1 MMAPA
6 TRPDTA
12 RRQQGG
18 TLLVGLI
25 MLLVLTMLVV
35 SGIRTSN
42 ANLKIV
48 GNVQA
53 RDEAAA
59 QAQQALEDVLS
70 DVSNFYTPVQR
81 TGSVDADGDGSAEY
95 TVVVSAPVCLKL
107 VTVDGYSVDF
117 ADSAPKDS
125 YWDIA
130 VQVTDARTGATASAH
145 QGAKVRLDATANCPG

>member
-1 MMAPA
+1 MAPSM
-6 TRPDTA
+6 RPDTA
-12 RRQQGG
+12 RRQQGA

-25 MLLVLTMLVV
+25 MLVVLTLLVV

-59 QAQQALEDVLS
+59 QSQQALEDMLS
-70 DVSNFYTPVQR
+70 DVSNFYAPAPKRLQ
-81 TGSVDADGDGSAEY
+81 VDADGDGSAEY
-95 TVVVSAPVCLKL
+95 TVEVSAPVCLKL

-130 VQVTDARTGATASAH
+130 AQVTDARTGASTTAR
-145 QGAKVRLDATANCPG
+145 QGVRVRLDSTANCPG

>member
-1 MMAPA
+1 MAPS

-12 RRQQGG
+12 RRQQGA

-25 MLLVLTMLVV
+25 MLVVLTLLVV

-59 QAQQALEDVLS
+59 QAQQALEDTLS
-70 DVSNFYTPVQR
+70 DVNNFYTPVR
-81 TGSVDADGDGSAEY
+81 KELSVDADGDGSAEY

-125 YWDIA
+125 YWDVA
-130 VQVTDARTGATASAH
+130 VQVTDTRTGASATAH
-145 QGAKVRLDATANCPG
+145 QGVKVRLDSTANCPG

>member
-1 MMAPA
+1 MAPSI
-6 TRPDTA
+6 RPDTR
-12 RRQQGG
+12 RRQHGA

-25 MLLVLTMLVV
+25 MLLVLKRLVV

-70 DVSNFYTPVQR
+70 DVNNFYTPAQR
-81 TGSVDADGDGSAEY
+81 TRSVDADGDGSAEY
-95 TVVVSAPVCLKL
+95 SVVVSAPVCLKL
-107 VTVDGYSVDF
+107 VTVDGYSVEF

-125 YWDIA
+125 YWDVA
-130 VQVTDARTGATASAH
+130 VQVTDTRTGATATAH
-145 QGAKVRLDATANCPG
+145 QGVKVRLDATANCPG